1 MPFSN
6 PTATATPEQA
16 EAAKETIKLV
26 DVVEKFIQQSHST
39 EKSNHK
45 LTIYV
50 ILLSIIQAVAAI
62 LALK

>member
-39 EKSNHK
+39 
-45 LTIYV
+45 
-50 ILLSIIQAVAAI
+50 
-62 LALK
+62 